1 VEESS
6 GQIVGCGTSVLN
18 EQRLW
23 LTRRFAIANVD
34 DEVIVSLEP
43 RLKRMNELMGV
54 S

>member
-1 VEESS
+1 
-6 GQIVGCGTSVLN
+6 LD
-18 EQRLW
+18 EQQSW
-23 LTRRFAIANVD
+23 LTCRFAIANVD